1 MQDEGRKLTLFGE
14 DDVVAVGI
22 AQAVAAI
29 KCQLPGCTQVE
40 SAVRECARRLIF
52 HGRPVECGYQS
63 VQHISLPG
71 LGSLKS
77 AEPGSVPPLSRNIR
91 EIFTIGSTQ
100 ADDTDSLHPGL
111 PPRDFGRRLVF
122 WAGFGTDTDTCDM
135 KLIKTLAIEKKG
147 IAPIVDSF

>member
-1 MQDEGRKLTLFGE
+1 M
-14 DDVVAVGI
+14 
-22 AQAVAAI
+22 AAI

-40 SAVRECARRLIF
+40 SAVRECAGCLIF
-52 HGRPVECGYQS
+52 HGRLVECGDQS

-100 ADDTDSLHPGL
+100 ADDTDALHPASNRATLEDALFSGQVSA
-111 PPRDFGRRLVF
+111 PTRIR
-122 WAGFGTDTDTCDM
+122 ADM